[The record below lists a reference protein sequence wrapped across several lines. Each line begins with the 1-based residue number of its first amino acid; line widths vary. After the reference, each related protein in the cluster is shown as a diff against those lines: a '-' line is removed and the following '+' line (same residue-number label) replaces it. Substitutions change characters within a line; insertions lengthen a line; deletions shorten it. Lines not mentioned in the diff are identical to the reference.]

1 MVAEGEHQVHAKPQ
15 ENSNDHAQ
23 HDRHRHRVHRAAH
36 PARQAEQQHQH
47 ARGEKC
53 AHHLGEGEMAERRAD
68 QPRARNVPQ
77 EDKGL
82 PVGQRESD
90 GDHAVQAERGEDP
103 RSDVGFGKAA
113 ARADRED
120 DRHRST
126 RREQERH
133 RCCHGVRR
141 ACGGKDA
148 PRSGRRRNDRFER
161 HARRHSRLTFA
172 APAMSYLVGI
182 DIGGT
187 FTDCAIVD
195 RAGRLL
201 TTKVPSTPE
210 DFSRGMMDALGAGAK
225 ALGLPIGKFCGDLAF
240 LSHGTTVGTNTIIQ
254 KKGARVGLITTK
266 GHEDAIHIMRGS
278 RGYAGR
284 DIRKVVHFPETS
296 KPAPIVPKRLI
307 RGVSERVDC
316 FGEVVVSLNE
326 REAQQAI
333 EELLK
338 EGVQAIAVC
347 FLWSFRN
354 PAHEHRV
361 KEMVQRLA
369 PKVFVTT
376 SFDIAPKWGEY
387 ERVTAT
393 ALNAYLGPVM
403 SGYLERLD
411 TSLKQL
417 GYAHGLQI
425 TQCGG
430 GTVPVA
436 RAGEAPLLTLD
447 SGPVSGVTASMFLGN
462 AMGEKNVI
470 TTDMGGT
477 SFDVSIIHEGKPA
490 YSFISNTDQYEYF
503 LPKVDLQAIGAGGGS
518 LVRVQAESRTMTVG
532 PDSAG
537 AFPGPVCYGRGGTVP
552 TVTDAQLVL
561 GYLDPDNFAGGRMKL
576 DREAAI
582 RAIEA
587 LGKQIGM
594 SAIECAAG
602 ICRIVELQMAD
613 IIRKVTVEKG
623 HDPRDFVLFAFGGAG
638 PAHAGVFAR
647 ELGVRKVIVPQ
658 RKAAST
664 WCAFGAAAAD
674 VLHIFEHTE
683 VMQMPLPA
691 ERINAIFSS
700 LEKKAKRT
708 MADEGIGEKRQ
719 RFEFSLDVRH
729 KGQINEVEVLLPATR
744 LARDFEPGL
753 RKMFVTRYEKLFGR
767 GSALPGAILEIVV
780 CRLRARAL

>member
-1 MVAEGEHQVHAKPQ
+1 M
-15 ENSNDHAQ
+15 
-23 HDRHRHRVHRAAH
+23 
-36 PARQAEQQHQH
+36 
-47 ARGEKC
+47 
-53 AHHLGEGEMAERRAD
+53 
-68 QPRARNVPQ
+68 
-77 EDKGL
+77 
-82 PVGQRESD
+82 
-90 GDHAVQAERGEDP
+90 
-103 RSDVGFGKAA
+103 
-113 ARADRED
+113 
-120 DRHRST
+120 T
-126 RREQERH
+126 
-133 RCCHGVRR
+133 
-141 ACGGKDA
+141 
-148 PRSGRRRNDRFER
+148 
-161 HARRHSRLTFA
+161 
-172 APAMSYLVGI
+172 YLVGI

-195 RAGRLL
+195 AAGKLL
-201 TTKVPSTPE
+201 TTKVPSTPP
-210 DFSRGMMDALGAGAK
+210 DFARGMMDALSAGAEQ
-225 ALGLPIGKFCGDLAF
+225 LGLSMDRFCREIGF

-254 KKGARVGLITTK
+254 KRGAKVGLITTR

-278 RGYAGR
+278 RGYGGR

-307 RGVSERVDC
+307 RGISERVDC
-316 FGEVVVSLNE
+316 FGEIVVALNE
-326 REAQQAI
+326 KEAETAI
-333 EELLK
+333 RELLA
-338 EGVQAIAVC
+338 EGVQAIAIC

-354 PAHEHRV
+354 PAHELRV
-361 KEMVQRLA
+361 RDLVKSISSD
-369 PKVFVTT
+369 VFVTC
-376 SFDIAPKWGEY
+376 SVDIAPKWGEY

-403 SGYLERLD
+403 GDYLQKINSSLLD
-411 TSLKQL
+411 L
-417 GYAHGLQI
+417 GYRHGLQI

-447 SGPVSGVTASMFLGN
+447 SGPVSGVTASMFLGK
-462 AMGEKNVI
+462 AMGENNVI

-518 LVRVQAESRTMTVG
+518 LARADPERRTLTVG

-537 AFPGPVCYGRGGTVP
+537 AFPGPVCYGRGGKVP

-561 GYLDPDNFAGGRMKL
+561 GYLDPENFAGGRMKL
-576 DREAAI
+576 NRDTAFSEI
-582 RAIEA
+582 QK

-594 SAIECAAG
+594 SAIETAAG
-602 ICRIVELQMAD
+602 ICRIVELNMAD

-623 HDPRDFVLFAFGGAG
+623 FDPRDFVLFAFGGAG

-683 VMQMPLPA
+683 IMQTPVAA
-691 ERINAIFSS
+691 ERINRILDGLQKNAAA
-700 LEKKAKRT
+700 LMKK
-708 MADEGIGEKRQ
+708 EGIEERRQ

-729 KGQINEVEVLLPATR
+729 KGQINEVEVLLPSTR
-744 LARDFEPGL
+744 LASQYENDL
-753 RKMFVTRYEKLFGR
+753 RTRFVGRYEQLYGR
-767 GSALPGAILEIVV
+767 GSSLAGAVLEIVV
-780 CRLRARAL
+780 CRLRARALTPQPRLLRAKKTSSRIPVAAVRKKREIYWPDLKKKRPTAIYDGERLVSGNTVSGPAIVETSDTTVVVPPGAELRLDELGNFELTF

>member
-1 MVAEGEHQVHAKPQ
+1 M
-15 ENSNDHAQ
+15 
-23 HDRHRHRVHRAAH
+23 
-36 PARQAEQQHQH
+36 
-47 ARGEKC
+47 
-53 AHHLGEGEMAERRAD
+53 
-68 QPRARNVPQ
+68 
-77 EDKGL
+77 
-82 PVGQRESD
+82 
-90 GDHAVQAERGEDP
+90 
-103 RSDVGFGKAA
+103 
-113 ARADRED
+113 
-120 DRHRST
+120 T
-126 RREQERH
+126 
-133 RCCHGVRR
+133 
-141 ACGGKDA
+141 
-148 PRSGRRRNDRFER
+148 
-161 HARRHSRLTFA
+161 
-172 APAMSYLVGI
+172 YLVGI

-195 RAGRLL
+195 GAGKLL
-201 TTKVPSTPE
+201 TTKVPSTPQ
-210 DFSRGMMDALGAGAK
+210 DFSRGMMDALGAGAQ
-225 ALGLPIGKFCGDLAF
+225 ALGLSLDDFCRDISF

-254 KKGARVGLITTK
+254 KRGARVGLITTK

-316 FGEVVVSLNE
+316 FGEVVVPLNE
-326 REAQQAI
+326 AEAQLAI
-333 EELLK
+333 EQLLE
-338 EGVQAIAVC
+338 EGVQAIAIC

-354 PAHEHRV
+354 PVHENRV
-361 KEMVQRLA
+361 KAMVQRLA
-369 PKVFVTT
+369 PQAFVTT
-376 SFDIAPKWGEY
+376 SVDIAPKWGEY

-403 SGYLERLD
+403 GNYLQRLD
-411 TSLKQL
+411 SSLQEL
-417 GYAHGLQI
+417 GYTHGLQI

-447 SGPVSGVTASMFLGN
+447 SGPVSGVTASMFLGA

-477 SFDVSIIHEGKPA
+477 SFDVSIIYEGKPA

-518 LVRVQAESRTMTVG
+518 LARAHPETRTLTVG

-561 GYLDPDNFAGGRMKL
+561 GYLDPDNFAGGRMTLNKP
-576 DREAAI
+576 AAI
-582 RAIEA
+582 DAIGA
-587 LGKQIGM
+587 LGSQLGM
-594 SAIECAAG
+594 SAVECAAG
-602 ICRIVELQMAD
+602 ICRIVELHMAD

-623 HDPRDFVLFAFGGAG
+623 FDPRDFVLFAFGGAG

-647 ELGVRKVIVPQ
+647 ELGVRKAFIPQ

-674 VLHIFEHTE
+674 VLHILEHTE
-683 VMQMPLPA
+683 IMPTPVPA
-691 ERINAIFSS
+691 KRINGH
-700 LEKKAKRT
+700 LEDLQRKAAALMT
-708 MADEGIGEKRQ
+708 QEGIDASRQ

-729 KGQINEVEVLLPATR
+729 KGQINEVEILLPWKR
-744 LARDFEPGL
+744 LPGDFEPDL
-753 RKMFVTRYEKLFGR
+753 RKLFVRRYEQLYGR
-767 GSALPGAILEIVV
+767 GSALPGAQLEIVV
-780 CRLRARAL
+780 CRLRAKALTPQPKLVVARKSSRAIPKAAVRRKRDIYWPDLGKRKSTPVYDGELLVSGNRIAGPAIVETADTTVVVQPGNKLRVDELGNFELTF